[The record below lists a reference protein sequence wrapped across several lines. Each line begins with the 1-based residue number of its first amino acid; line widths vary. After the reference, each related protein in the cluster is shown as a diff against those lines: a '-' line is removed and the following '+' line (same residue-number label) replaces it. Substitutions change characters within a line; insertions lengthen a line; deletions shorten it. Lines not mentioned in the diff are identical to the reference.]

1 MVVEGQVLNPV
12 QSRCI
17 PNLVN
22 FHKVSMRLHEDA
34 YEATWRYIWCYVK
47 IHLSLHGSVL
57 MQTMPCLSR
66 VPVWEK
72 EQRWQR
78 KSKKVLLRK
87 KKRNWRNTRSR
98 RNRKKRK
105 SADICHGSNSLEIR
119 SECFHDSGEA
129 ILLLAE
135 FGLIM
140 PDIVYKWI
148 NAIVNFS
155 HHTSLL
161 SSEDSK
167 RKVYI
172 LEKKKERK
180 TKLEWIY
187 NFFNFFIEKKKKDL

>member
-1 MVVEGQVLNPV
+1 
-12 QSRCI
+12 
-17 PNLVN
+17 
-22 FHKVSMRLHEDA
+22 
-34 YEATWRYIWCYVK
+34 
-47 IHLSLHGSVL
+47 
-57 MQTMPCLSR
+57 
-66 VPVWEK
+66 
-72 EQRWQR
+72 
-78 KSKKVLLRK
+78 
-87 KKRNWRNTRSR
+87 
-98 RNRKKRK
+98 
-105 SADICHGSNSLEIR
+105 
-119 SECFHDSGEA
+119 
-129 ILLLAE
+129 
-135 FGLIM
+135 M

>member
-1 MVVEGQVLNPV
+1 M
-12 QSRCI
+12 
-17 PNLVN
+17 N
-22 FHKVSMRLHEDA
+22 FHKISMRLHEDA

-57 MQTMPCLSR
+57 MQTMPCSSR

-87 KKRNWRNTRSR
+87 KKKLKKHEKQKEQK
-98 RNRKKRK
+98 KKRK
-105 SADICHGSNSLEIR
+105 SADICHGSNSFEIR
-119 SECFHDSGEA
+119 SECFHDPGEA
-129 ILLLAE
+129 IVLLAE

-155 HHTSLL
+155 RHTSLL

-172 LEKKKERK
+172 LEKKK
-180 TKLEWIY
+180 
-187 NFFNFFIEKKKKDL
+187 KKKRKEKQN